1 MYNAKP
7 SLKNISNDIT
17 INKRESAYIVEIDLS
32 VIDGVYIDP
41 SNILVT
47 VLNETKEV
55 EVSFM
60 PKPMGIDTTD
70 YVYDFLYKNKSL
82 SKLPDYLY
90 NEIVKKLR
98 SGDIDYSELSCK
110 RLELK
115 YLKTSYNE
123 SSIIVFIDPSTKE
136 SITNYTDWY
145 YKALSYGLNKRAKFK
160 YKSFII
166 YVYFS
171 DKGKIVNP
179 SVLIP
184 DSSPNSIIK
193 VKIYN
198 AVNGNC
204 NRLVFNSRQIL
215 DTRNL
220 LSILNKS
227 VKADFEGIEVYSVS
241 YSISQYDDIG
251 GFLWYIRPW
260 SSEDPKNGDLGLFR
274 NCTLTGSTSYS
285 IFDKFSYRYNTTRYE
300 VWIWLSTNEA
310 TMLYIKLY
318 LDNNQVLNEP
328 LDMEPGI
335 LYGYGIIVHTSP
347 EEPGNYLQ
355 PAPKDVNVL
364 LKLDYVLVP
373 DAKISVNGIAIAR
386 AYIEPI
392 NERNGVYNV
401 YNYLKGIGDM
411 TTSSDDNNIDDRYH
425 FVYSGEAVFTFLSIN
440 NLFELLSYP
449 YYYYPYLYIRIKSD
463 PSQKYDRYVSLYI
476 NGKLLSRKLAYN
488 PDIPNGTSGVRS
500 AFFYL
505 SGSSTIF
512 QEILSSLKKGVGPT
526 IKIVIEGFEKPPY
539 CCDLPRDS
547 WFIEYGVLSY
557 LSRSICTSD
566 LLYHEDPT
574 KIYDGSCAYIASLK
588 YRYFHGVQLWS
599 ELTDIKQQQL
609 LFSYYPPIT
618 NSYSRSEIALD
629 IKHTARYVFNE
640 IYPYSNQANS
650 LVNYIYISLDIW
662 APRKISLEAYKAW
675 GLPSNST
682 KEALE
687 TIQRNLWI
695 ISVSGSM
702 FSYVSGNWILTT
714 VILASTVLS
723 SPSLYVYGN
732 VLQSNCMPYGQGR
745 GLRCNAVLDLG
756 WNWVEKTIVTYKVV
770 ICPINPWS
778 IDDYVMIDYKVKMFV
793 ENWNTLG
800 TYDTYRKGWLQL
812 SNTVKIYPVK

>member
-1 MYNAKP
+1 M
-7 SLKNISNDIT
+7 
-17 INKRESAYIVEIDLS
+17 
-32 VIDGVYIDP
+32 
-41 SNILVT
+41 
-47 VLNETKEV
+47 
-55 EVSFM
+55 
-60 PKPMGIDTTD
+60 
-70 YVYDFLYKNKSL
+70 
-82 SKLPDYLY
+82 
-90 NEIVKKLR
+90 
-98 SGDIDYSELSCK
+98 
-110 RLELK
+110 
-115 YLKTSYNE
+115 
-123 SSIIVFIDPSTKE
+123 
-136 SITNYTDWY
+136 
-145 YKALSYGLNKRAKFK
+145 
-160 YKSFII
+160 
-166 YVYFS
+166 
-171 DKGKIVNP
+171 
-179 SVLIP
+179 
-184 DSSPNSIIK
+184 
-193 VKIYN
+193 KIYN

-500 AFFYL
+500 AFFL
-505 SGSSTIF
+505 
-512 QEILSSLKKGVGPT
+512 
-526 IKIVIEGFEKPPY
+526 
-539 CCDLPRDS
+539 
-547 WFIEYGVLSY
+547 FI
-557 LSRSICTSD
+557 R
-566 LLYHEDPT
+566 
-574 KIYDGSCAYIASLK
+574 
-588 YRYFHGVQLWS
+588 
-599 ELTDIKQQQL
+599 
-609 LFSYYPPIT
+609 
-618 NSYSRSEIALD
+618 
-629 IKHTARYVFNE
+629 
-640 IYPYSNQANS
+640 
-650 LVNYIYISLDIW
+650 
-662 APRKISLEAYKAW
+662 
-675 GLPSNST
+675 
-682 KEALE
+682 
-687 TIQRNLWI
+687 
-695 ISVSGSM
+695 
-702 FSYVSGNWILTT
+702 
-714 VILASTVLS
+714 
-723 SPSLYVYGN
+723 
-732 VLQSNCMPYGQGR
+732 
-745 GLRCNAVLDLG
+745 
-756 WNWVEKTIVTYKVV
+756 
-770 ICPINPWS
+770 
-778 IDDYVMIDYKVKMFV
+778 
-793 ENWNTLG
+793 
-800 TYDTYRKGWLQL
+800 
-812 SNTVKIYPVK
+812 

>member
-1 MYNAKP
+1 MYSMYIQFLPTVTAMYNAKP

-411 TTSSDDNNIDDRYH
+411 TTSSDDDNIDDRYH

-500 AFFYL
+500 AFF
-505 SGSSTIF
+505 
-512 QEILSSLKKGVGPT
+512 
-526 IKIVIEGFEKPPY
+526 
-539 CCDLPRDS
+539 
-547 WFIEYGVLSY
+547 
-557 LSRSICTSD
+557 
-566 LLYHEDPT
+566 
-574 KIYDGSCAYIASLK
+574 IYQVA
-588 YRYFHGVQLWS
+588 V
-599 ELTDIKQQQL
+599 
-609 LFSYYPPIT
+609 LFSRKYY
-618 NSYSRSEIALD
+618 L
-629 IKHTARYVFNE
+629 
-640 IYPYSNQANS
+640 
-650 LVNYIYISLDIW
+650 L
-662 APRKISLEAYKAW
+662 
-675 GLPSNST
+675 
-682 KEALE
+682 
-687 TIQRNLWI
+687 
-695 ISVSGSM
+695 
-702 FSYVSGNWILTT
+702 
-714 VILASTVLS
+714 
-723 SPSLYVYGN
+723 
-732 VLQSNCMPYGQGR
+732 
-745 GLRCNAVLDLG
+745 
-756 WNWVEKTIVTYKVV
+756 
-770 ICPINPWS
+770 
-778 IDDYVMIDYKVKMFV
+778 
-793 ENWNTLG
+793 
-800 TYDTYRKGWLQL
+800 
-812 SNTVKIYPVK
+812 